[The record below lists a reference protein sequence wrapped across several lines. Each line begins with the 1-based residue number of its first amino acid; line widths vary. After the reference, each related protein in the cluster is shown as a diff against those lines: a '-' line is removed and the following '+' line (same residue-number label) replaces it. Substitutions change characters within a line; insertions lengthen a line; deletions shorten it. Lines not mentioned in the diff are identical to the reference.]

1 MGVQK
6 IKGICHIE
14 TMMYLSYINLTYG
27 ILLTLMR
34 EMNDRND
41 IFANTF
47 EVNQMI
53 KARYYDP
60 EQIFSTLLS
69 LVSTIP

>member
-1 MGVQK
+1 MS
-6 IKGICHIE
+6 I
-14 TMMYLSYINLTYG
+14 LSYKIYEVDPILLIYG

-47 EVNQMI
+47 EVN
-53 KARYYDP
+53 
-60 EQIFSTLLS
+60 
-69 LVSTIP
+69 

>member
-1 MGVQK
+1 MALLSVYAPHGHRCPL
-6 IKGICHIE
+6 GICHIE

-47 EVNQMI
+47 EVN
-53 KARYYDP
+53 
-60 EQIFSTLLS
+60 
-69 LVSTIP
+69 

>member
-1 MGVQK
+1 MSRRWQPGYHL
-6 IKGICHIE
+6 GFAH
-14 TMMYLSYINLTYG
+14 INLIWQMTLYNLIYG

-47 EVNQMI
+47 EVN
-53 KARYYDP
+53 
-60 EQIFSTLLS
+60 
-69 LVSTIP
+69 

>member
-1 MGVQK
+1 MIYPCNAQGLAVDLSLFFSH
-6 IKGICHIE
+6 IFCIE

-47 EVNQMI
+47 EVN
-53 KARYYDP
+53 
-60 EQIFSTLLS
+60 
-69 LVSTIP
+69 

>member
-1 MGVQK
+1 MLIFDYPCNAQCPPG
-6 IKGICHIE
+6 GHRGFAHIE

-47 EVNQMI
+47 EVN
-53 KARYYDP
+53 
-60 EQIFSTLLS
+60 
-69 LVSTIP
+69 